1 MYNKKRQEV
10 DNMNLEQLNDRQ
22 KEIMKKI
29 DNSDEIKR
37 FKELEI
43 QIKNNEEYISLMDDF
58 NKKENPSNEEII
70 ELRKKLFKIEGVE
83 EYLSLEKEIRLF
95 SKKASK
101 IISSIVDNES
111 CK

>member
-1 MYNKKRQEV
+1 MQV
-10 DNMNLEQLNDRQ
+10 NDRQ
-22 KEIMKKI
+22 KRIINKI

-37 FKELEI
+37 FKELEK

-83 EYLSLEKEIRLF
+83 EYLSLEKKIRLF
-95 SKKASK
+95 SKETSK

>member
-1 MYNKKRQEV
+1 MQV
-10 DNMNLEQLNDRQ
+10 NDRQ
-22 KEIMKKI
+22 KRIINKI

-37 FKELEI
+37 FKELEK
-43 QIKNNEEYISLMDDF
+43 QIKNNEKYISLMDDF

>member
-1 MYNKKRQEV
+1 MQV
-10 DNMNLEQLNDRQ
+10 NDRQ
-22 KEIMKKI
+22 KRIINKI

-37 FKELEI
+37 FKELEK
-43 QIKNNEEYISLMDDF
+43 QIKNNEKYISLMDDF

-95 SKKASK
+95 SKQTSK

>member
-1 MYNKKRQEV
+1 MQV
-10 DNMNLEQLNDRQ
+10 NDRQ
-22 KEIMKKI
+22 KRIINKI

-37 FKELEI
+37 FKELEK

-95 SKKASK
+95 SKKTSK